1 MGILYNAAV
10 VGNQVKNRSQEH
22 MLSELKRLNVTVS
35 QQGTPINR
43 MDNAEIAYEY
53 VLAILSEIDVENQEN
68 AWF

>member
-1 MGILYNAAV
+1 
-10 VGNQVKNRSQEH
+10 

-35 QQGTPINR
+35 QQGTPIDR

-53 VLAILSEIDVENQEN
+53 VLAILSEIDVENQES